1 MEKNHMLSFSDN
13 CSCFF
18 LFFLRFW
25 KFKVMTCEVERLH
38 GCSAL
43 DGPGQ
48 DSFRQSVDKMQELES
63 CRTA

>member
-1 MEKNHMLSFSDN
+1 
-13 CSCFF
+13 
-18 LFFLRFW
+18 
-25 KFKVMTCEVERLH
+25 MTCEVERLH